1 MVLIGITIGI
11 ALVWGW
17 YYWSV
22 RHFQLEFNVNDLIET
37 GKTVQ
42 MAMRLALEC
51 IAQQRYADAQF
62 HIDTAKKRQV
72 QFTPCHAKTKK
83 GADILSQEI
92 VILEMVLHYAKEEQ
106 YHDAGTCV
114 GYAAIKHAEFLAY
127 TTLLKQEMDEYE

>member
-22 RHFQLEFNVNDLIET
+22 RHFRLSFNVNDLIET

-51 IAQQRYADAQF
+51 IAQQRYPDARF
-62 HIDTAKKRQV
+62 HIDTAKKRHQ

-83 GADILSQEI
+83 GADILVQEI
-92 VILEMVLHYAKEEQ
+92 VILEMVLHYAKEEK
-106 YHDAGTCV
+106 YNDAGTCV
-114 GYAAIKHAEFLAY
+114 LYAANKHGEFLAY